1 MNKLV
6 LRNLTLI
13 IFCLVS
19 ANVSA
24 QDIWDGTTASSFYG
38 GSGTESDPYQIR
50 TGAELMYFVSLV
62 NAGDDFNGKFVKMM
76 NDIDLNDNNFNVS
89 QFAGTFDGNGH
100 FITVLFGASTNSPLF
115 GSVSGRIHHLGVTS
129 TIKSQYKGVSYCQ
142 ITLVNVL
149 QESGIIED
157 CYYIVNGG
165 AELFYYQE
173 AYARNNYGTIRNCYA
188 GGSFRI
194 YGETTGTVACQ
205 LVYQNYSSGVIEN
218 CFASVNNGKTSQ
230 YYGGRDIPMAYYDY
244 GTTIHNS
251 NDIDS
256 LNLWV
261 DEHPEHSRWT
271 NSGQYKLV
279 DFNPALECT
288 IEFVDTLFHNSIPS
302 IIRANGE
309 PIGVLPDPVAD
320 CTFVGWNRLG
330 NIVKPED
337 IVNGDWMLFAKW
349 QQNIRRQ
356 PTFDNMSIE
365 VDDIE
370 HASFNWYA
378 VYGEA
383 IHWADWTSPC
393 IGHGRDT
400 SYVISAQAIAGQTL
414 QFDYKVSSEAVADE
428 FIFYSNG
435 TVLFRASGEMS
446 ESFTYTIPADGM
458 YRFTFRYSKDDD
470 TNQGSDNVI
479 ITNIRLSN
487 PENLLDCTSPQLPDY
502 LITQNGLY
510 FCKVNYSNTVT
521 VLTSDTVCVNEPYL
535 DNIIEINN
543 VVAHTGTLQTMP
555 VNLVNHD
562 SIVGVEF
569 DLLLPEG
576 VILEDKCLG
585 ERSETHQRTTELTDN
600 GAWHFSIQS
609 SDGASF
615 DGNEGN
621 ILYLVL
627 KIGDDVAFSDYM
639 VTLTNIKLMTQGETL
654 IRPKDVIARLTI
666 SPAGDVDGNGIINIS
681 DVTNLIDYLLTR

>member
-1 MNKLV
+1 MNKIVFRYLAI
-6 LRNLTLI
+6 TLL
-13 IFCLVS
+13 CLV
-19 ANVSA
+19 ATNVSA
-24 QDIWDGTTASSFYG
+24 QDLWDGTTASSFYG
-38 GSGTESDPYQIR
+38 GSGTENDPYQIR
-50 TGAELMYFVSLV
+50 TGAELVYFANLV
-62 NAGDDFNGKFVKMM
+62 NSGDDFSGKYVKLMNNIDMNKQSFSVTGLFAGTFDGGGKFVKMM
-76 NDIDLNDNNFNVS
+76 LGVPTNNNPFV
-89 QFAGTFDGNGH
+89 Q
-100 FITVLFGASTNSPLF
+100 
-115 GSVSGRIHHLGVTS
+115 VSGRIHHLGVNIDLENEYNGVYYGDIQI
-129 TIKSQYKGVSYCQ
+129 IKNLLEG
-142 ITLVNVL
+142 
-149 QESGIIED
+149 GILED
-157 CYYIVNGG
+157 CYYSIQTSVRI
-165 AELFYYQE
+165 FSYQE
-173 AYARNNYGTIRNCYA
+173 ALVYNNSGIIRNCCSVGNFYTYGNYTNTTGSLLVYNNNATGIIENNYPYVNKGTTYFGIQLPIAFHNYGTIVHN
-188 GGSFRI
+188 
-194 YGETTGTVACQ
+194 TT
-205 LVYQNYSSGVIEN
+205 
-218 CFASVNNGKTSQ
+218 
-230 YYGGRDIPMAYYDY
+230 
-244 GTTIHNS
+244 
-251 NDIDS
+251 DIDS
-256 LNLWV
+256 LNMWV
-261 DEHPEHSRWT
+261 DEHPDHSRWT
-271 NSGQYKLV
+271 STGIYKLV
-279 DFNPALECT
+279 DFNPSSECT
-288 IEFVDTLFHNSIPS
+288 IEFVDTLFNNSFSPIV
-302 IIRANGE
+302 RTFGE
-309 PIGVLPDPVAD
+309 PIGQLPVPTAD
-320 CTFVGWNRLG
+320 CSFVGWYRLG

-337 IVNGDWMLFAKW
+337 IVNSDWMLFAKW
-349 QQNIRRQ
+349 EQRIRRQ
-356 PTFDNMSIE
+356 PTFENMSID
-365 VDDIE
+365 VDDID
-370 HASFNWYA
+370 HASFQWYA